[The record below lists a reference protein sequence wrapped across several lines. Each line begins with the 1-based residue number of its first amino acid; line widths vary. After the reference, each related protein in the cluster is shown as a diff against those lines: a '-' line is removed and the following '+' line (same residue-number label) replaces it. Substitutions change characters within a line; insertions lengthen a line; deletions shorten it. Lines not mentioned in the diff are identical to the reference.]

1 MFGGDG
7 LKKSSK
13 TALGGIVAAASIAL
27 MFVLS
32 VIPYLTYA
40 LPAAT
45 GAFLILITI
54 EIDKKW
60 AFGVFAATGI
70 LSLMLVPDKEAAIL
84 YIAFFGYYPIVKSLI
99 ESRIKSRFIEY
110 LIKLA
115 IFNFTISAAYYL
127 MIRFMGITLETSESF
142 GAFAI
147 PALLF
152 MGNIAFIAYDF
163 ALTRIISVYLQKWQ
177 KHFRK
182 IFK

>member
-1 MFGGDG
+1 
-7 LKKSSK
+7 
-13 TALGGIVAAASIAL
+13 
-27 MFVLS
+27 
-32 VIPYLTYA
+32 
-40 LPAAT
+40 
-45 GAFLILITI
+45 
-54 EIDKKW
+54 
-60 AFGVFAATGI
+60 
-70 LSLMLVPDKEAAIL
+70 ML
-84 YIAFFGYYPIVKSLI
+84 KSLI

-182 IFK
+182 IFKN